1 MMLNLWWDIDI
12 VSIKVNYYKNSKKY
26 SMISNIQR
34 MFIIHDYKNKKSFK
48 EIMNKYEVSMSSI
61 FKIIK
66 DYKINKYSNLKIDWN
81 LSENTNFTA
90 NEKEFLRK
98 YIQPPQKPLTIWRIN
113 NELNNHFE
121 VKDRKCEIKFFL
133 KNELCY
139 SYKVNKIFEINI
151 YYYLN
156 KWNLTSITYRVY
168 VGLLSYR
175 FKEIN
180 WKKKRNEVI
189 DYSSK
194 VN

>member
-1 MMLNLWWDIDI
+1 MILNFWWDTDI
-12 VSIKVNYYKNSKKY
+12 ISIKVNYYKNSKKY
-26 SMISNIQR
+26 FMISNIQR

-48 EIMNKYEVSMSSI
+48 EIMNKYKVSMSSI

-90 NEKEFLRK
+90 NEKEFLRE

-121 VKDRKCEIKFFL
+121 VKDRKREIKLFL

-139 SYKVNKIFEINI
+139 SYKKGESTTLKGGSERTKLLQSIFSSRILLKIHKDNIIVN
-151 YYYLN
+151 
-156 KWNLTSITYRVY
+156 
-168 VGLLSYR
+168 
-175 FKEIN
+175 
-180 WKKKRNEVI
+180 I
-189 DYSSK
+189 DEWSF
-194 VN
+194 